1 MNAALRLEMRR
12 SRTLVLWLAVIA
24 LAYGI
29 FLAVFYPVFRDNYKL
44 VEQYLSLFP
53 EGLMAAFGMEGSL
66 ADPGVFFSTYIGGML
81 WPIVAA
87 IAGIAMATRPTA
99 SDLERGFLE
108 LPLSTPLSRVRYL
121 AAAIGGQVVGMAI
134 LAAATVA
141 GIYAAGRIVAAPFD
155 LVGFGLAGT
164 VAWAFGC
171 AIAAVATLLSVATLN
186 RGLAAGA
193 TAGTLI
199 AMYLAAAIA
208 RIQPDL
214 AWLGDLSA
222 FRYFQ
227 ATPII
232 DEGRFPWGDFSI
244 FGLVAGAAWALSL
257 WAFRRRD
264 LVA

>member
-1 MNAALRLEMRR
+1 MTAAFRLEMRR
-12 SRTLVLWLAVIA
+12 NRTLLLWLAVIA
-24 LAYGI
+24 LGYGAM
-29 FLAVFYPVFRDNYKL
+29 LSVFYPVFRDNSKF
-44 VEQYLSLFP
+44 VDQYLSLFP
-53 EGLMAAFGMEGSL
+53 KEFLAAFGMEGSL
-66 ADPGVFFSTYIGGML
+66 SDPGVFFSTYIGGML

-87 IAGIAMATRPTA
+87 IAGISMATRPTA

-121 AAAIGGQVVGMAI
+121 ASAVAGQVTGMAI

-141 GIYAAGRIVAAPFD
+141 GVLLAGRLVGAPFD
-155 LVGFGLAGT
+155 AGGFALAGI

-171 AIAAVATLLSVATLN
+171 AVAAVTTLVAVATLG

-193 TAGTLI
+193 VAGALL
-199 AMYLAAAIA
+199 AMYLMNAIA

-222 FRYFQ
+222 FRYYQ

-232 DEGRFPWGDFSI
+232 DHGRFPIGDFTV
-244 FGLVAGAAWALSL
+244 FATVAVAAWALSL
-257 WAFRRRD
+257 WTFRRRD
-264 LVA
+264 LAA

>member
-1 MNAALRLEMRR
+1 MSAAFRLEMRR
-12 SRTLVLWLAVIA
+12 SRSLVLSLAAIA
-24 LAYGI
+24 LAYGS
-29 FLAVFYPVFRDNYKL
+29 FLSVFYPVFRDNAEL
-44 VEQYLSLFP
+44 VEGYLSLFP
-53 EGLMAAFGMEGSL
+53 KEFMVAFGIEGSL

-87 IAGIAMATRPTA
+87 IAGISMATRPTA

-121 AAAIGGQVVGMAI
+121 ASAVAGQVTGMAI

-141 GIYAAGRIVAAPFD
+141 GVWLAGRLAGAPFEAG
-155 LVGFGLAGT
+155 GFALAGI

-171 AIAAVATLLSVATLN
+171 AIAAVTTLLSVVTLN
-186 RGLAAGA
+186 RGPAAAA
-193 TAGTLI
+193 TAGTLLV
-199 AMYLAAAIA
+199 MYLMNALA
-208 RIQPDL
+208 RIRPDV

-244 FGLVAGAAWALSL
+244 FGLVAVVAWALSL
-257 WAFRRRD
+257 WTFRRRD
-264 LVA
+264 LAA

>member
-1 MNAALRLEMRR
+1 MSAAFRLEMRR

-24 LAYGI
+24 AAYGI
-29 FLAVFYPVFRDNYKL
+29 FLAFFYPVFRDNYKL

-53 EGLMAAFGMEGSL
+53 SELMAAFGLEGSL
-66 ADPGVFFSTYIGGML
+66 ADPGVFFSTYIGGLL

-87 IAGIAMATRPTA
+87 IAGIATATRPSA
-99 SDLERGFLE
+99 GDLERGFLE
-108 LPLSTPLSRVRYL
+108 LALSTPLSRVRYL
-121 AAAIGGQVVGMAI
+121 AAAIGGQVVGMAF

-141 GIYAAGRIVAAPFD
+141 GIYAVGLIVAAPFD
-155 LVGFGLAGT
+155 AIGFGLAGV

-186 RGLAAGA
+186 RGLSAGA

-199 AMYLAAAIA
+199 AMYLAQAIA

-232 DEGRFPWGDFSI
+232 DEGRFPWGDFSV
-244 FGLVAGAAWALSL
+244 FGLVAVAAWALSL
-257 WAFRRRD
+257 WTFRRRD
-264 LVA
+264 LAA

>member
-1 MNAALRLEMRR
+1 MSAAFRLEMRR
-12 SRTLVLWLAVIA
+12 SRSLVLWLAVIA
-24 LAYGI
+24 LAYGGM
-29 FLAVFYPVFRDNYKL
+29 LSVFYPVFRDNSKL
-44 VEQYLSLFP
+44 VDQYLSLFP
-53 EGLMAAFGMEGSL
+53 KEFLAAFGMEGSL
-66 ADPGVFFSTYIGGML
+66 SDPGVFFSTYIGGML

-87 IAGIAMATRPTA
+87 VAGIGMATRPTA

-108 LPLSTPLSRVRYL
+108 LPLATPLSRVRYL
-121 AAAIGGQVVGMAI
+121 ASAVAGQVAGMAI

-141 GIYAAGRIVAAPFD
+141 GVVFAGRLVGAPFD
-155 LVGFGLAGT
+155 VGGFALAGI

-171 AIAAVATLLSVATLN
+171 AVAAVTTLVAVVTLS
-186 RGLAAGA
+186 RGLAAGVA
-193 TAGTLI
+193 TGTLL
-199 AMYLAAAIA
+199 AMYLMNALA

-227 ATPII
+227 ATPTI

-244 FGLVAGAAWALSL
+244 FGLVAVTAWALSL

-264 LVA
+264 LAA

>member
-1 MNAALRLEMRR
+1 MSAAFRLEMRR

-24 LAYGI
+24 AAYGI
-29 FLAVFYPVFRDNYKL
+29 FLAFFYPVFRDNYKL

-53 EGLMAAFGMEGSL
+53 SELMAAFGLEGSL
-66 ADPGVFFSTYIGGML
+66 ADPGVFFSTYIGGLL

-87 IAGIAMATRPTA
+87 I
-99 SDLERGFLE
+99 
-108 LPLSTPLSRVRYL
+108 
-121 AAAIGGQVVGMAI
+121 VGMAF

-141 GIYAAGRIVAAPFD
+141 GIYAVGLIVAAPFD
-155 LVGFGLAGT
+155 AIGFGLAGV

-186 RGLAAGA
+186 RGLSAGA

-199 AMYLAAAIA
+199 AMYLAQAIA

-232 DEGRFPWGDFSI
+232 DEGRFPWGDFSV
-244 FGLVAGAAWALSL
+244 FGLVAVAAWALSL
-257 WAFRRRD
+257 WTFRRRD
-264 LVA
+264 LAA